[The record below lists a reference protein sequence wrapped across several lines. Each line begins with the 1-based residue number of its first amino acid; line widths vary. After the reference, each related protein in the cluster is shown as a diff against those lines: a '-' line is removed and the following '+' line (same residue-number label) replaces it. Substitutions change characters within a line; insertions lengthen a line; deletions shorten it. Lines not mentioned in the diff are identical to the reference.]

1 MPALIPLEWA
11 LRPPCLFSI
20 CRLNYVH
27 PLIQMTT
34 AGSVSGQLSGSG
46 INSNAD
52 CSEASWTLTWLLRSS
67 NAGLALM
74 AVTPAT
80 TAANEQPRV
89 QRVRNFGMFQCEMP
103 LKHPPLYARK
113 PPLYAQNPLC
123 MGIPGNSQK
132 RAVLESGIPMG
143 IPAIPDLGNSRF
155 GNSR

>member
-103 LKHPPLYARK
+103 LNHPPLYARK
-113 PPLYAQNPLC
+113 NPLYAQNPPC
-123 MGIPGNSQK
+123 MRIPKKGPFSSREFQWEFQRFPTSGIPTLGIPGN
-132 RAVLESGIPMG
+132 
-143 IPAIPDLGNSRF
+143 
-155 GNSR
+155 

>member
-1 MPALIPLEWA
+1 
-11 LRPPCLFSI
+11 
-20 CRLNYVH
+20 
-27 PLIQMTT
+27 MTI

-46 INSNAD
+46 IKSIAD
-52 CSEASWTLTWLLRSS
+52 YSEASWTATWLLRSS

-113 PPLYAQNPLC
+113 TPLYAQNPPC
-123 MGIPGNSQK
+123 MRIPKKGPFSSREFQWEFQRFPTSGIPTLGIPGN
-132 RAVLESGIPMG
+132 
-143 IPAIPDLGNSRF
+143 
-155 GNSR
+155 